1 MQALHINGN
10 DLTLEA
16 VREVAQP
23 DVRRPVLLDPDAR
36 EAVNRARAVVDTLVA
51 NNRISYAITTGVGK
65 LSDVHIVGDQV
76 RELQINLVRSHAVGV
91 GEPLSIP
98 DTRAMMLLRAN
109 SLAKGNSGIRGIS
122 IDTICE
128 MLNRG
133 VTPMVPSQGSVGA
146 SGDLAPLAHLALA
159 LIGEGECLDEKGGRI
174 PSAEALK
181 RAQIKPLVL
190 EAKEAV
196 SLINGTQA
204 MLAIGILMVL
214 AAETLVDTADVIGAM
229 ACDALKGTNVAFDE
243 RIQKAR
249 PHAGQIRTAA
259 NLRRLLEQSQIR
271 DSHRDCG
278 RVQDAY
284 SLRCIPQVHGAVRD
298 TLAHCRSVFETETN
312 SAVDNPLV
320 FVKNPKAMDGEG
332 DVLSGGNF
340 HGEPL
345 AFALDFLAIALSA
358 LAGISERRLERM
370 VNPALSE
377 GLPPF
382 LAPGA
387 GMNSG
392 FMMPQVTAAALVS
405 ENKVL
410 SHPASVDS
418 ITTSGNKEDFVSMGM
433 TAASKLKRVVEN
445 TRNTLAIEAMA
456 AAQAIDFLAP
466 LKTSKPL
473 QQAHAAIRAV
483 CATMEKDRVMYRGF
497 RTHCEFDCERQA
509 GRRSALNILTKIC
522 PLEICHHDHEL
533 AEGKGPATRFS
544 PTPRCLMRS
553 RRERIAVYS
562 HPLSALDSP
571 RFNASP
577 PRGAPE
583 LSAFS
588 P

>member
-1 MQALHINGN
+1 LKALHINGN

-16 VREVAQP
+16 VREVARTDIRQ
-23 DVRRPVLLDPDAR
+23 PVLLDPDAR
-36 EAVNRARAVVDTLVA
+36 EAVNRARAVVDALVA
-51 NNRISYAITTGVGK
+51 NNKISYAITTGVGK

-76 RELQINLVRSHAVGV
+76 RELQVNLVRSHAVGV

-109 SLAKGNSGIRGIS
+109 SLAKGNSGVRAII

-159 LIGEGECLDEKGGRI
+159 LIGEGECFNEDEKGARMA
-174 PSAEALK
+174 SAEALK

-196 SLINGTQA
+196 SLVNGTQA
-204 MLAIGILMVL
+204 MLAIGALMVL

-249 PHAGQIRTAA
+249 PHAGQIKTAA
-259 NLRRLLEQSQIR
+259 NLRRLLDQSQIR
-271 DSHRDCG
+271 ESHRDCG

-298 TLAHCRSVFETETN
+298 TLAHCRAVFETETN

-410 SHPASVDS
+410 AHPASVDS
-418 ITTSGNKEDFVSMGM
+418 ITTSGNKEDYVSMGM
-433 TAASKLKRVVEN
+433 TAAIKLKKVVEN

-456 AAQAIDFLAP
+456 AAQAIDFLVP

-473 QQAHAAIRAV
+473 QHAHAAIRAV
-483 CATMEKDRVMYRGF
+483 CARMDRDRVMYQDFARI
-497 RTHCEFDCERQA
+497 A
-509 GRRSALNILTKIC
+509 
-522 PLEICHHDHEL
+522 EL
-533 AEGKGPATRFS
+533 IAEGKVA
-544 PTPRCLMRS
+544 
-553 RRERIAVYS
+553 EAV
-562 HPLSALDSP
+562 
-571 RFNASP
+571 R
-577 PRGAPE
+577 
-583 LSAFS
+583 
-588 P
+588 

>member
-1 MQALHINGN
+1 LSALHINGN

-16 VREVAQP
+16 VREVAQINE
-23 DVRRPVLLDPDAR
+23 RRPVLLSADAR
-36 EAVNRARAVVDTLVA
+36 EAVDRARAVVDEIVA
-51 NNRISYAITTGVGK
+51 SNKLAYAITTGVGK
-65 LSDVHIVGDQV
+65 LSDVRIAGDQI
-76 RELQINLVRSHAVGV
+76 RELQVNLVRSHAAGV
-91 GEPLSIP
+91 GEPLSVAE
-98 DTRAMMLLRAN
+98 TRAMMLLRAN
-109 SLAKGNSGIRGIS
+109 SLAKGYSGVRAVV
-122 IDTICE
+122 IDTLCE

-133 VTPMVPSQGSVGA
+133 VTPFVPSQGSVGA

-159 LIGEGECLDEKGGRI
+159 LIGEGECVDAAGARI
-174 PSAEALK
+174 PSGDALK
-181 RAQIKPLVL
+181 RAQVKPLVL
-190 EAKEAV
+190 EAKESI

-204 MLAIGILMVL
+204 MLAVGTL
-214 AAETLVDTADVIGAM
+214 ALLTAEILVDSADVLGGLC
-229 ACDALKGTNVAFDE
+229 CDALKGTDAAFDE
-243 RIQKAR
+243 RIHKAR
-249 PHAGQIRTAA
+249 PHSGQMKTAA
-259 NLRRLLEQSQIR
+259 NLRKMLEGSQIR
-271 DSHRDCG
+271 ESHRECG

-298 TLAHCRSVFETETN
+298 TLAHCRLIFETETN

-320 FVKNPKAMDGEG
+320 FVKNPRAMDGEG

-340 HGEPL
+340 HGQPL

-410 SHPASVDS
+410 AHPASVDS

-433 TAASKLKRVVEN
+433 TAANKLKKVVEN

-473 QQAHAAIRAV
+473 QQAHAAIRTV
-483 CATMEKDRVMYRGF
+483 CRTMEKDRVMYQDF
-497 RTHCEFDCERQA
+497 A
-509 GRRSALNILTKIC
+509 
-522 PLEICHHDHEL
+522 
-533 AEGKGPATRFS
+533 
-544 PTPRCLMRS
+544 
-553 RRERIAVYS
+553 RIAEMI
-562 HPLSALDSP
+562 
-571 RFNASP
+571 ASGKVAEVL
-577 PRGAPE
+577 R
-583 LSAFS
+583 
-588 P
+588 